1 VVVVAPATAVA
12 GAATT
17 TEAHEGHT
25 LYCAAHLPAKWL
37 AVGRF
42 SLFSGTATHARS
54 GKNIAE
60 RAGLYALPQPG
71 ADHA

>member
-17 TEAHEGHT
+17 T
-25 LYCAAHLPAKWL
+25 PAQWVTPFSRRRIAGKRL
-37 AVGRF
+37 AVGIF
-42 SLFSGTATHARS
+42 SLFSGTATQARS
-54 GKNIAE
+54 EKYIAE
-60 RAGLYALPQPG
+60 RAGTYAPPKAG

>member
-17 TEAHEGHT
+17 T
-25 LYCAAHLPAKWL
+25 PAKWVTLFLRQRIAGKRL
-37 AVGRF
+37 AVGIF

-54 GKNIAE
+54 EKYIAE
-60 RAGLYALPQPG
+60 RAGNFALPKSRS
-71 ADHA
+71 

>member
-17 TEAHEGHT
+17 TEAQEGYALCGTHVR
-25 LYCAAHLPAKWL
+25 AKWL
-37 AVGRF
+37 AVGGF

-54 GKNIAE
+54 EKIIAE
-60 RAGLYALPQPG
+60 RAGLSALPEPG

>member
-17 TEAHEGHT
+17 T
-25 LYCAAHLPAKWL
+25 PAKWVTHFLRRRIAGKRL
-37 AVGRF
+37 AVGIF

-54 GKNIAE
+54 EKYIAE
-60 RAGLYALPQPG
+60 RAGNYALPKSRS
-71 ADHA
+71 

>member
-17 TEAHEGHT
+17 T
-25 LYCAAHLPAKWL
+25 PAKWVTHFLRRRIAGKRL
-37 AVGRF
+37 AVGIF

-54 GKNIAE
+54 EKYIAE
-60 RAGLYALPQPG
+60 RAATSRYPKAG

>member
-17 TEAHEGHT
+17 T
-25 LYCAAHLPAKWL
+25 PAKWVTHFLRRRIGGKRL
-37 AVGRF
+37 AVGIF

-54 GKNIAE
+54 GKILPNG
-60 RAGLYALPQPG
+60 RATTRYPKAG